1 MVCTSTCQ
9 QGEFPTAFVGESRS
23 QKRGFVSRSTTTRFA
38 VKGLSG
44 GRGLSLGRR
53 DLGRWLLG
61 CLLLVACLSQVTDVA
76 KADAPVEPP
85 SVEQLV
91 TMVKPAVVTI
101 RHTGRGERDTGLGT
115 GFVISADGLI
125 ATNLHVIGEAR
136 PISVELA
143 DGRTFPV
150 TEVHAS
156 DRGADL
162 AIVRID
168 AAGLQPLKLA
178 AGQQLADGQE
188 VVAIGNPHGL
198 ERSVVTGRVSGQRE
212 IDGVEMI
219 QLAIPIESGNSGG
232 PLLDR
237 TGRVHGI
244 LTLKSLVTR
253 NLGFAVTV
261 DRLQPLLES
270 PNPVVMDRW
279 LTIGALDP
287 AEWTIVGGGRWRQRA
302 GRLSAAGTGSGFGGR
317 CLCLDAGDPP
327 AVPYELAVRVKLE
340 DESGAAGLTFAADG
354 EDRHYGFYPSNGRLR
369 LTRFNG
375 PNVYTWKV
383 LEEIDTPAYR
393 PGEWNHL
400 RVRVETDTI
409 RCYVNDELVVTSSDR
424 GFRDGRVGLA
434 AFRGTEAAFRG
445 YVNGPEVPQLMPP
458 ESLRTRIA
466 TATASLPT
474 VQPPTAAMLDELAA
488 VGPGALAAL
497 ELQAV
502 ELERRSAQLRDL
514 AELVHHRQTLKAFA
528 EATAG
533 QEEAIDLFRASGLIA
548 MLDNSELDVEA
559 CCAEFETLA
568 ASIRSR
574 LPADADDAGKIAM
587 LDRVLFSELGFHGSR
602 GDYYNRS
609 NSYINEVVDDR
620 EGIPITLSVVY
631 MELAGRLGLK
641 VQGIGFPG
649 HFIVRFDPAE
659 GEPEWIDV
667 FERGRRLSR
676 DDLARRLAEN
686 SGESLTESHLAV
698 APTRAILARM
708 LNNLLGIAMREDDP
722 PAMLRYLDAML
733 TVEPDSARTRV
744 LRMLTARRLD
754 RIEVTL
760 ADARW
765 LLENQPADIDLAL
778 VRQLVESLEAER

>member
-1 MVCTSTCQ
+1 MSFAPNARWKRPVR
-9 QGEFPTAFVGESRS
+9 ARDRS
-23 QKRGFVSRSTTTRFA
+23 
-38 VKGLSG
+38 
-44 GRGLSLGRR
+44 
-53 DLGRWLLG
+53 WLPVRQ
-61 CLLLVACLSQVTDVA
+61 LLLASCCAGITGTA
-76 KADAPVEPP
+76 AATPPAEPP
-85 SVEQLV
+85 PVEQLV
-91 TMVKPAVVTI
+91 TTVKPAVVTI

-143 DGRTFPV
+143 DGRTFAV

-162 AIVRID
+162 AIVRI
-168 AAGLQPLKLA
+168 AAEGLQPLALA
-178 AGQQLADGQE
+178 AGEQLADGQE

-237 TGRVHGI
+237 TGQVHGI

-261 DRLQPLLES
+261 DRLQALLDS

-287 AEWTIVGGGRWRQRA
+287 ADWGIVGGARWWQRA
-302 GRLSAAGTGSGFGGR
+302 GRLAVAGTGEGFGGR
-317 CLCLDAGDPP
+317 SLCLEADPPP
-327 AVPYELAVRVKLE
+327 AVPYELSVRVKLD
-340 DESGAAGLTFAADG
+340 DESGAAGLAFAADG

-383 LEEIDTPAYR
+383 LEEVDTPAYR

-400 RVRVETDTI
+400 RVRIEAETI

-445 YVNGPEVPQLMPP
+445 FASGPEVPR
-458 ESLRTRIA
+458 LRPAEPLLNRVAAA
-466 TATASLPT
+466 TAGLQPAR
-474 VQPPTAAMLDELAA
+474 PPTAMLLDELTA
-488 VGPGALAAL
+488 VGPAALTAL
-497 ELQAV
+497 ELEAQK
-502 ELERRSAQLRDL
+502 LERRSAQLRDL
-514 AELVHHRQTLKAFA
+514 AGRVHHRQTLADFA
-528 EATAG
+528 AATAG
-533 QEEAIDLFRASGLIA
+533 DEEAIDLFRASALIA
-548 MLDNSELDVEA
+548 RLDNAELDVGA
-559 CCAEFETLA
+559 CCAELDQLA

-574 LPADADDAGKIAM
+574 LADTAADAERIAM
-587 LDRVLFSELGFHGSR
+587 LDRVLFSELGYHGSR

-609 NSYINEVVDDR
+609 NSYINEVLDDR

-631 MELAGRLGLK
+631 MELASRLGLT
-641 VQGIGFPG
+641 VRGVGFPG

-667 FERGRRLSR
+667 FERGARLSR

-686 SGESLTESHLAV
+686 SGEPLAESHLAV
-698 APTRAILARM
+698 SPSRQILARM
-708 LNNLLGIAMREDDP
+708 LNNLLAIAMREDDP

-733 TVEPDSARTRV
+733 TVDPESARSRV

-754 RIEVTL
+754 RVEVTL

-778 VRQLVESLEAER
+778 VRRLVASLEAEQ

>member
-1 MVCTSTCQ
+1 M
-9 QGEFPTAFVGESRS
+9 GLPRA
-23 QKRGFVSRSTTTRFA
+23 VS
-38 VKGLSG
+38 
-44 GRGLSLGRR
+44 GRGRW
-53 DLGRWLLG
+53 RWLLG
-61 CLLLVACLSQVTDVA
+61 CLLLAGGLAQVPAVAA
-76 KADAPVEPP
+76 ADAPLEPP

-91 TMVKPAVVTI
+91 TMVRPAVVTI

-143 DGRTFPV
+143 DGRTFAV

-178 AGQQLADGQE
+178 GGQQLEDGQE

-253 NLGFAVTV
+253 NLGFAVAV
-261 DRLQPLLES
+261 DRLQPLLAS

-287 AEWTIVGGGRWRQRA
+287 TEWTIVGGGRWRQRA

-327 AVPYELAVRVKLE
+327 AVPYELAVRVKLD

-354 EDRHYGFYPSNGRLR
+354 KDRHYGFYPSNGRLR

-383 LEEIDTPAYR
+383 LEEIETPAYR

-400 RVRVETDTI
+400 RVRVEAETI

-445 YVNGPEVPQLMPP
+445 YVNGPEVPRLMPP
-458 ESLRTRIA
+458 ESLRTRVEA
-466 TATASLPT
+466 ATASLPS
-474 VQPPTAAMLDELAA
+474 VRPPTAAVLEELAA
-488 VGPGALAAL
+488 VGPAALAAL

-514 AELVHHRQTLKAFA
+514 AQLVHHRQTLKAFA
-528 EATAG
+528 EATSG
-533 QEEAIDLFRASGLIA
+533 REEAIDLFRASSLIA
-548 MLDNSELDVEA
+548 VLDNPELDVEA
-559 CCAEFETLA
+559 SCAEFETLA

-574 LPADADDAGKIAM
+574 LPDDSDNADKIAM

-631 MELAGRLGLK
+631 MELASRLGLK

-686 SGESLTESHLAV
+686 AGETLTESHLAV
-698 APTRAILARM
+698 SPPRAILARM

-733 TVEPDSARTRV
+733 TVEPESARTRV

-754 RIEVTL
+754 HIEVTL

-765 LLENQPADIDLAL
+765 LLENQPADIDLDQ
-778 VRQLVESLEAER
+778 VRRLVELLESEQERDGAAKP